1 MPDIEQLNIQ
11 ISGSSNK
18 ARQSI
23 DDLIKNLGRLN
34 QALNNYS
41 DGSSYIKG
49 LNLLAGGLNSMSEAI
64 SGIDAGKVKGNN
76 LSQLSFAKTFTQLGA
91 SAEKSSIQVKRTV
104 EELSKAFGIKSKE
117 GITELTDS
125 VSKFYSSLNDGKGM
139 KAAEDDIKSVISS
152 YAELEKVVDETYEK
166 VRNWMSNTTFA
177 IPKGSVDEFV
187 DDFKRMRGVLGISN
201 TTTDISKGMGLDTV
215 IPEMNQALGTSFDA
229 DNVLNGL
236 RQIVDFLEQGR
247 NAQEEYTE
255 QQRQGILVSQELAT
269 AMDNLYASVG
279 KVREVMTDDTMLG
292 DTDGIGFDVNLED
305 LQSGANNVSQA
316 VEQVKAESEQ
326 VVQIGN
332 PFEGI
337 VNGLNSL
344 ININISGEQFTGVKI
359 LADSLGRLTGVN
371 SEKAAESIPK
381 IASGLRSLQGLEI
394 PNFGTELY
402 VLADGLAQLGTK
414 AMERAQGLPELAR
427 GLRELSDIKEVPSLP
442 GLAELAASLSKMGG
456 KYATQAIQNIPD
468 LAMSFNYLVSTVSKA
483 PQVSQ
488 ETLRLAEAMAQL
500 ATASRSAG
508 QSTQQSSTGINM
520 IRGAVSAALPSF
532 NKAQKKTFSLASMFG
547 KLYASYFLV
556 IRAFRGIGGAIENA
570 SKLTEVGNVVAT
582 VFGEEKEVL
591 EDFADTAIMNFG
603 MAELSA
609 KQFASRFQAMGSAM
623 GLTNKQVAQANEFLD
638 SELQGQKR
646 IVEGVADS
654 YEDLGKSTADM
665 SINLTKLVAD
675 YASFYDV
682 DYEDVAKDFEAIFTG
697 QTRPMRAYGIDL
709 TNATLK
715 EWALKE
721 GLDADIESMT
731 QAEKTMLRYQYTLA
745 HSGKVMNDFAI
756 TADSWANVIRN
767 IGQLITQIGVK
778 MGSGLINI
786 FKPALIGFRDFLN
799 TFLGLAEKGMNAVG
813 KLLGW
818 QIKLDEVGVSM
829 EDEMS
834 DYADDLG
841 DAAGNAKKLNSQ
853 LRAID
858 ELNNLTSPNKGGSGS
873 GGLDLSAGAG
883 GATGGG
889 IRFEEVPGVFESDIE
904 SWKELG
910 ERIRDKILEGFNTIQ
925 WGDISGKV
933 KLNAS
938 GFANL
943 INGLLEPDEAKE
955 TIGGAF
961 GTFLAEGINLGF
973 DWLVTFTKTL
983 EWEQVGGNIADFVNN
998 FFENIDAKDMADTVN
1013 NVADGIW
1020 KVFITALVGDKDKNI
1035 KGIDGKK
1042 VASKIGEF
1050 LKNISPETWALGIG
1064 ALAIKLGSVTIS
1076 NVTNWFFSD
1085 ALKKLFVDKVAS
1097 KLNKSKVDVDE
1108 LEVGA
1113 VPNMKITGADVLAY
1127 AVAAAIGAEIGRIA
1141 IAPMIYG
1148 EDGIFTWGEIGEGFQ
1163 DIFSDKQMFT
1173 NFAKSW
1179 AEDQN
1184 ILGTLGVVLRD
1195 TGKIDDDWWHFL
1207 SFSYTIDDFKKD
1219 WVDALDIMKGDAISI
1234 AQEMKDNEAVKF
1246 FYDPETGV
1254 WAKMGQ
1260 GIESVFKAG
1269 QDFFFGENGFW
1280 QKAYNKGSEVGDF
1293 FYNPNDG
1300 VWAKFYRKGEEV
1312 TKNLGLS
1319 IYGENGFWA
1328 KVRNKGSEVGNFYY
1342 DPNEG
1347 LWAKIYKNGK
1357 DFFTNLGLDIY
1368 GGEGFWAKVWSKSK
1382 EVGNFFYNPND
1393 GLWAKIYSNGKKFF
1407 TDLGLNIYG
1416 ANGFWAKVW
1425 DKASEIWTKISE
1437 LFEGG
1442 FKIKMP
1448 HFKWDSEGGIEA
1460 PQWAKG
1466 VLEALDFPTKLPKL
1480 SVDWYAQGGFPETG
1494 SLFFA
1499 GEAGA
1504 EILGTVGGKTTVAGG
1519 AEITGISDTIRQT
1532 SSEEIQLLRQ
1542 QNQLLQGILQKE
1554 FGILKN
1560 DLYKSVRS
1568 SDNEY
1573 RKMTGRSAFA

>member
-11 ISGSSNK
+11 ISGSSRK
-18 ARQSI
+18 ASNAI
-23 DDLIKNLGRLN
+23 TSLIQNL
-34 QALNNYS
+34 
-41 DGSSYIKG
+41 
-49 LNLLAGGLNSMSEAI
+49 
-64 SGIDAGKVKGNN
+64 
-76 LSQLSFAKTFTQLGA
+76 
-91 SAEKSSIQVKRTV
+91 
-104 EELSKAFGIKSKE
+104 
-117 GITELTDS
+117 
-125 VSKFYSSLNDGKGM
+125 
-139 KAAEDDIKSVISS
+139 
-152 YAELEKVVDETYEK
+152 
-166 VRNWMSNTTFA
+166 NT
-177 IPKGSVDEFV
+177 
-187 DDFKRMRGVLGISN
+187 
-201 TTTDISKGMGLDTV
+201 
-215 IPEMNQALGTSFDA
+215 
-229 DNVLNGL
+229 L
-236 RQIVDFLEQGR
+236 RQ
-247 NAQEEYTE
+247 
-255 QQRQGILVSQELAT
+255 
-269 AMDNLYASVG
+269 NL
-279 KVREVMTDDTMLG
+279 TN
-292 DTDGIGFDVNLED
+292 F
-305 LQSGANNVSQA
+305 SQA
-316 VEQVKAESEQ
+316 Q
-326 VVQIGN
+326 
-332 PFEGI
+332 
-337 VNGLNSL
+337 
-344 ININISGEQFTGVKI
+344 NISG
-359 LADSLGRLTGVN
+359 LGN
-371 SEKAAESIPK
+371 
-381 IASGLRSLQGLEI
+381 IASGLNSIANASKNVNSEGLKALTNSIGKLVSQGENLKNLDLSSLSGINIRAEQFGGITALASSLGKLTGSNVETANKTLPALASSLKALETVNI
-394 PNFGTELY
+394 PNFGADIY
-402 VLADGLAQLGTK
+402 VLADGLSKLGSK
-414 AMERAQGLPELAR
+414 AMGRAQGLPELAR

-500 ATASRSAG
+500 ATASRAAG
-508 QSTQQSSTGINM
+508 QGTQQSSTGINM

-582 VFGEEKEVL
+582 VFGKEKEVL

-623 GLTNKQVAQANEFLD
+623 ELTNKQVAQANEFLD

-646 IVEGVADS
+646 IVDGVADS
-654 YEDLGKSTADM
+654 YENLGKTTADM

-682 DYEDVAKDFEAIFTG
+682 DYEDVAKDFESIFTG

-709 TNATLK
+709 TAATIK

-731 QAEKTMLRYQYTLA
+731 QAEKTMLRYQYVMA

-858 ELNNLTSPNKGGSGS
+858 ELNNLTSSNKGGSGS
-873 GGLDLSAGAG
+873 GGLDLSAGAS

-889 IRFEEVPGVFESDIE
+889 IKFEEVPGVFESDIN

-910 ERIRDKILEGFNTIQ
+910 ERIRDKILDGFHTIQ
-925 WGDISGKV
+925 WEDISGKV

-961 GTFLAEGINLGF
+961 GKFIAEGINLGF
-973 DWLVTFTKTL
+973 DWLVTFTKDL
-983 EWEQVGGNIADFVNN
+983 DWEQVGGNIADFVNN
-998 FFENIDAKDMADTVN
+998 FFENIDAKDMADTVDN
-1013 NVADGIW
+1013 LVDGIW
-1020 KVFITALVGDKDKNI
+1020 KIFKTALVGDKDKEI
-1035 KGIDGKK
+1035 KGIDGQKIVSTIAEFISNLDWDTRIILIKALKFKLLSASVVGVGKWFLGTGIKQLFEQWLQKNLSGAK
-1042 VASKIGEF
+1042 VSPTV
-1050 LKNISPETWALGIG
+1050 NISPKFTFSGWLGNTAFGKVLTADNPSVAEAWGAGIG
-1064 ALAIKLGSVTIS
+1064 GKIATGLSAIFAAFGGTRIGLGLGESLQLLANDDTFGGADYEKYYKPFGQVDFIKDWII
-1076 NVTNWFFSD
+1076 
-1085 ALKKLFVDKVAS
+1085 ALKDYYVEMDGLKADWESL
-1097 KLNKSKVDVDE
+1097 LDE
-1108 LEVGA
+1108 
-1113 VPNMKITGADVLAY
+1113 
-1127 AVAAAIGAEIGRIA
+1127 
-1141 IAPMIYG
+1141 
-1148 EDGIFTWGEIGEGFQ
+1148 
-1163 DIFSDKQMFT
+1163 
-1173 NFAKSW
+1173 
-1179 AEDQN
+1179 
-1184 ILGTLGVVLRD
+1184 
-1195 TGKIDDDWWHFL
+1195 
-1207 SFSYTIDDFKKD
+1207 
-1219 WVDALDIMKGDAISI
+1219 
-1234 AQEMKDNEAVKF
+1234 
-1246 FYDPETGV
+1246 
-1254 WAKMGQ
+1254 
-1260 GIESVFKAG
+1260 
-1269 QDFFFGENGFW
+1269 FFGEGSMFQSIFGEGSMFYDVGSFFENLGFNAKEKFKEAFTGHTGGGGGTSFGESGNEDGEEYANGFDEGGSSLYEEGGFWAKLGGKIKELSQYIQGKDSIFEQMKNNGNDAANSLDIDFNGSEGFWAKLWNKGNEVGNKIYGQNGFW
-1280 QKAYNKGSEVGDF
+1280 QKFFKKGDET
-1293 FYNPNDG
+1293 
-1300 VWAKFYRKGEEV
+1300 

-1319 IYGENGFWA
+1319 IYGEEGFWA
-1328 KVRNKGSEVGNFYY
+1328 KVRNKGSEVGNFFY

-1347 LWAKIYKNGK
+1347 LWAKIYNNG
-1357 DFFTNLGLDIY
+1357 N
-1368 GGEGFWAKVWSKSK
+1368 
-1382 EVGNFFYNPND
+1382 
-1393 GLWAKIYSNGKKFF
+1393 KFF

-1416 ANGFWAKVW
+1416 ENGFWAQVW
-1425 DKASEIWTKISE
+1425 DKASEIWNDIKK
-1437 LFEGG
+1437 LFDDG
-1442 FKIKMP
+1442 FDIKMP
-1448 HFKWDSEGGIEA
+1448 HFSWDADNGYEVTNKA
-1460 PQWAKG
+1460 VKAA
-1466 VLEALDFPTKLPKL
+1466 LEFLKLPTKIPALK
-1480 SVDWYAQGGFPETG
+1480 VDWYAQGGFPETG

-1542 QNQLLQGILQKE
+1542 QNQLLQDILQKE
-1554 FGILKN
+1554 FGISKN
-1560 DLYKSVRS
+1560 DLYKSVIS
-1568 SDNEY
+1568 SDNEH
-1573 RKMTGRSAFA
+1573 RKRTGRSAFA

>member
-18 ARQSI
+18 AKRSI
-23 DDLIKNLGRLN
+23 DELIENLGRLN
-34 QALNNYS
+34 KALNNYS

-49 LNLLAGGLNSMSEAI
+49 LNLLSGGLNSMSEAI
-64 SGIDAGKVKGNN
+64 SGIDAGKVKDIASAIGTLATKGNN
-76 LSQLSFAKTFTQLGA
+76 LSQLSFAKTFSQLGA

-104 EELSKAFGIKSKE
+104 EELSNAFGIKSKE

-125 VSKFYSSLNDGKGM
+125 VSKFYGSLNDGKGM

-279 KVREVMTDDTMLG
+279 KVREVMTNDTMLG

-344 ININISGEQFTGVKI
+344 ININISGEQFTGVKM
-359 LADSLGRLTGVN
+359 LADSLGRLTGAN

-508 QSTQQSSTGINM
+508 QGTQQSSTGINM
-520 IRGAVSAALPSF
+520 LRGAIGAALPSF

-591 EDFADTAIMNFG
+591 EDFADTAIMSFG

-623 GLTNKQVAQANEFLD
+623 GLTNKQVAQANEYLNN
-638 SELQGQKR
+638 ELQGQKR

-665 SINLTKLVAD
+665 SVNLTKLVAD

-731 QAEKTMLRYQYTLA
+731 QAEKTMLRYQYVMA

-756 TADSWANVIRN
+756 TADTWANVIRN

-799 TFLGLAEKGMNAVG
+799 TFLGLAEKGINAVG

-818 QIKLDEVGVSM
+818 QIKIDEVGVSM

-841 DAAGNAKKLNSQ
+841 DAAGNAKKLNTQ

-873 GGLDLSAGAG
+873 GGLDLSAGAS

-889 IRFEEVPGVFESDIE
+889 IKFEEVPGVFESDIE

-910 ERIRDKILEGFNTIQ
+910 ERIREKILDGFHSIQ
-925 WGDISGKV
+925 WEDISKKV

-955 TIGGAF
+955 TLGGAF
-961 GTFLAEGINLGF
+961 GKFIAEGINLGF

-983 EWEQVGGNIADFVNN
+983 DWEQVGGNIADFVNN
-998 FFENIDAKDMADTVN
+998 FFENIDAKDMADTVDN
-1013 NVADGIW
+1013 LVDGIW
-1020 KVFITALVGDKDKNI
+1020 KVIKTALFGDKDKEIN
-1035 KGIDGKK
+1035 GIDGKK
-1042 VASKIGEF
+1042 IVSTIAEF
-1050 LKNISPETWALGIG
+1050 
-1064 ALAIKLGSVTIS
+1064 IS
-1076 NVTNWFFSD
+1076 NLDWDTRIILIKALKFKLLSATLSGVGKWFFSEGIKTLFTKAFEN
-1085 ALKKLFVDKVAS
+1085 ALS
-1097 KLNKSKVDVDE
+1097 GTTITPDVS
-1108 LEVGA
+1108 VT
-1113 VPNMKITGADVLAY
+1113 PKITGIGGIQGFFGDML
-1127 AVAAAIGAEIGRIA
+1127 AVALADGSLIKSQAANAVAGSASGASKAGVGGIAAILATILGARTGLGLGESIGMLTDSQFLDPSAYGDYEKFGGVFTMFKDLGVA
-1141 IAPMIYG
+1141 IADCATDVDILKGAMQSWG
-1148 EDGIFTWGEIGEGFQ
+1148 EDLRN
-1163 DIFSDKQMFT
+1163 DKNVQF
-1173 NFAKSW
+1173 W
-1179 AEDQN
+1179 Y
-1184 ILGTLGVVLRD
+1184 D
-1195 TGKIDDDWWHFL
+1195 T
-1207 SFSYTIDDFKKD
+1207 
-1219 WVDALDIMKGDAISI
+1219 
-1234 AQEMKDNEAVKF
+1234 EN
-1246 FYDPETGV
+1246 GV

-1260 GIESVFKAG
+1260 GISDLGTKIY
-1269 QDFFFGENGFW
+1269 GENGFW
-1280 QKAYNKGSEVGDF
+1280 AKLWNKGNEVGNNIYGQDGFWQKF
-1293 FYNPNDG
+1293 F
-1300 VWAKFYRKGEEV
+1300 KKGDEA
-1312 TKNLGLS
+1312 TKNLGLK
-1319 IYGENGFWA
+1319 IYGEEGFWA
-1328 KVRNKGSEVGNFYY
+1328 KVRNKGSEVGNFFY

-1347 LWAKIYKNGK
+1347 LWAKIYNKGSE
-1357 DFFTNLGLDIY
+1357 FFTNLG
-1368 GGEGFWAKVWSKSK
+1368 E
-1382 EVGNFFYNPND
+1382 
-1393 GLWAKIYSNGKKFF
+1393 
-1407 TDLGLNIYG
+1407 NIYG
-1416 ANGFWAKVW
+1416 ENGFWASLW
-1425 DKASEIWTKISE
+1425 DKASEIWNDIKK
-1437 LFEGG
+1437 LFDDG
-1442 FKIKMP
+1442 FDIKMP
-1448 HFKWDSEGGIEA
+1448 HFSWDADNGYEVTNKA
-1460 PQWAKG
+1460 VKAA
-1466 VLEALDFPTKLPKL
+1466 LEFLKLPTKIPALK
-1480 SVDWYAQGGFPETG
+1480 VDRYANGGFPETG

-1554 FGILKN
+1554 FGISRN
-1560 DLYKSVRS
+1560 NLYKEVRAA
-1568 SDNEY
+1568 DNEH
-1573 RKMTGRSAFA
+1573 RKMTGHSAFA